1 MKGDSKRKKLVLQL
15 ENNIYCTGGVVFVGD
30 GFTGKTHTAT
40 NICAFKGK
48 EFHQI
53 ELQSFKKSVNIEF
66 DYFIAQSHVEEYSIT
81 LSCQLFIM
89 PGQKGRAGEKE
100 GLAFEDAFDLYFDVA
115 TVQDVMALILTYNL
129 ADPISFQNLEYWLEK
144 AIERNIIKEYTNYIL
159 VGTHG
164 DKRGLHS
171 ITDNDLTSAKRFI
184 SLKIQDKL
192 GYDLTINKIHSIK
205 VSNTTGEGI
214 QELQN
219 AIYDCFSS
227 ALNLPNI

>member
-1 MKGDSKRKKLVLQL
+1 MNGDSIRKKFVLL
-15 ENNIYCTGGVVFVGD
+15 RENHIYCTGGVVFVGD
-30 GFTGKTHTAT
+30 GFTGKTHTAS
-40 NICAFKGK
+40 NICAFKEE

-53 ELQSFKKSVNIEF
+53 EPKSLKKSVNIEF
-66 DYFIAQSHVEEYSIT
+66 DYFISHSHFEEYSIT

-129 ADPISFQNLEYWLEK
+129 ADPISFQNLEYWLER
-144 AIERNIIKEYTNYIL
+144 AIERDIIKEYTSFIL
-159 VGTHG
+159 IGTHG
-164 DKRGLHS
+164 DKVGVHA
-171 ITDNDLTSAKRFI
+171 ITDDNLASAKRFI
-184 SLKIQDKL
+184 RKKIQDKL
-192 GYDLTINKIHSIK
+192 GYDLSINKIHSIK
-205 VSNTTGEGI
+205 ISNITGEGI

-219 AIYDCFSS
+219 TIYDCFST